1 MDFIGNFKIYL
12 FIQRTALL
20 TFEMTS
26 STVSS
31 LSLMY
36 SSMVSSTVSE
46 VTSLYMSAPWMSFIR
61 A

>member
-12 FIQRTALL
+12 FVQRTELL

-46 VTSLYMSAPWMSFIR
+46 VTNLYMSAP
-61 A
+61 